1 MATGAVSPSSDSIM
15 GASAS
20 NGATARYELMT
31 PMTHV
36 DESSRPGSPGSST
49 EASTTPTAL
58 SPSST
63 PVVEERADKGA
74 GMGAGMGEA
83 REKPREDGAPGT
95 SDIGLWIGEGAY
107 GRVHMLAK
115 GHGLYAC
122 KLMHSDGEGI
132 SPVTARE
139 IAVVRHLGL
148 RDELLVRKNTFDLDF
163 GGFRCSRGDET
174 PASRIGHIVKDLKA
188 AGIHITQGL
197 EVSLH
202 ENGSVPDDS
211 LEIRLVMEL
220 AKTNLADYLSQNK
233 DRVSASPWFAQSV
246 TKQILAG
253 LFFAHTNR
261 IMHRD
266 LKPMN
271 VLIYEIPHTRR
282 RPDDTAE
289 ASNTRWI
296 QQHNLLVK
304 IADFGLSRQRPFPD
318 KPGYSPEVVTLHYRP
333 IETFDRKV
341 VYTSSIDIWSCGC
354 ILAEMALGVSPF
366 HGSTE
371 VEMMQFFIR
380 QLGPIPSGLLP
391 EGWYISEPPEQP
403 ALWASLRN
411 KLDQNGKD
419 LLMSMLDYVPA
430 RRISAWEALH
440 HRYITQV

>member
-163 GGFRCSRGDET
+163 GGFR
-174 PASRIGHIVKDLKA
+174 
-188 AGIHITQGL
+188 GL

-318 KPGYSPEVVTLHYRP
+318 KPGYSPEVRLVCVENT
-333 IETFDRKV
+333 
-341 VYTSSIDIWSCGC
+341 GC
-354 ILAEMALGVSPF
+354 ANLGC
-366 HGSTE
+366 
-371 VEMMQFFIR
+371 
-380 QLGPIPSGLLP
+380 
-391 EGWYISEPPEQP
+391 
-403 ALWASLRN
+403 
-411 KLDQNGKD
+411 
-419 LLMSMLDYVPA
+419 
-430 RRISAWEALH
+430 
-440 HRYITQV
+440 